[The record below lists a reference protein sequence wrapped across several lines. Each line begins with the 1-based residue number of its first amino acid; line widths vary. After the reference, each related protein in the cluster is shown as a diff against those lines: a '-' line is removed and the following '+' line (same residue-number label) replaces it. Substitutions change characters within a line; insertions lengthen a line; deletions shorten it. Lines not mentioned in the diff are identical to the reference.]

1 MKTLCD
7 LDKKEIEKQLPAI
20 MALVNRPAYICKKC
34 ARAANQKELVCK
46 AARIPV
52 AGKRG

>member
-46 AARIPV
+46 PARIPA
-52 AGKRG
+52 AGKGG